1 MIILHLQRVEINIK
15 GPSVPNSSHQSSSSR
30 HPART
35 PNIDHNEPHQ
45 PPNSPPPN
53 PSPNPHNP
61 SQTKQTQQPKNLF
74 NNTVKNKHQTTNYI
88 RATSSTTFNN
98 TNKRISRTTTRNTTK
113 DYAGI
118 HDRPR
123 DAVSASH
130 TTTAQ
135 PPDPI
140 VETVC
145 EDDKTPTSKEY
156 DPMAD
161 APDPVTPTPSYV
173 PLHRKNKHWGDPCEP
188 STACVGPDF
197 IRIYG
202 INCNGI
208 SNSTGLK
215 YDKAFELIKE
225 TEAGI
230 FAFNET
236 HADEMNVLN
245 NSALNKSRRRMF
257 NQKEKDHV
265 RLIASSSSQRGST
278 IRSQGGI

>member
-1 MIILHLQRVEINIK
+1 MITLYLQRVVINIK
-15 GPSVPNSSHQSSSSR
+15 GPSVPNSSHQRSSPQ

-35 PNIDHNEPHQ
+35 PNIDHHEPQ
-45 PPNSPPPN
+45 QSPNSPTTN
-53 PSPNPHNP
+53 PSLNPHNP
-61 SQTKQTQQPKNLF
+61 SQNKQTQQPKNLL
-74 NNTVKNKHQTTNYI
+74 NNTVKNKQQTTNYI
-88 RATSSTTFNN
+88 RATSRTPFNN
-98 TNKRISRTTTRNTTK
+98 TNQRISRTTNRNTTTK
-113 DYAGI
+113 EYAGI

-123 DAVSASH
+123 DSVPTSH

-135 PPDPI
+135 PTNPI

-145 EDDKTPTSKEY
+145 EDDETPTSEEY

-173 PLHRKNKHWGDPCEP
+173 PLHRKNEHWGDPCEP

-208 SNSTGLK
+208 SDSTGLK

-257 NQKEKDHV
+257 N
-265 RLIASSSSQRGST
+265 
-278 IRSQGGI
+278 